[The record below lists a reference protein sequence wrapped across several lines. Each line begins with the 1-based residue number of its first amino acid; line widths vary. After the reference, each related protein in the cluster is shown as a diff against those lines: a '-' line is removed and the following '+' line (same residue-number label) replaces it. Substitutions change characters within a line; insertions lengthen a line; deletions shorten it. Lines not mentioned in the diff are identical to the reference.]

1 MIHKPRKQQIISLVI
16 VSLLSSVN
24 SIGQNDSIGFTN
36 LKKSESILVKSSER
50 DQILKKIKTK
60 PWVNKFYK
68 NPEKFLK
75 QLPLNCNVADENEFP
90 LFL

>member
-1 MIHKPRKQQIISLVI
+1 MKLKITLFLFNVFLIAQIQS
-16 VSLLSSVN
+16 
-24 SIGQNDSIGFTN
+24 QE
-36 LKKSESILVKSSER
+36 SERPFILVKSSER

-90 LFL
+90 PFL